1 MKKRGDKTHAHMQ
14 KILAFTIGYEI
25 YAKVSRLLRESSESS
40 ENYVKL
46 VKIT

>member
-1 MKKRGDKTHAHMQ
+1 VGQGCAQ
-14 KILAFTIGYEI
+14 QVLLSIGYEI